1 MPKRI
6 VCFASARRVWCETGA
21 AALCL
26 ECVSRV
32 EPVLPAKIASGAS
45 AAPLEAAWLVT
56 RALTRRHREQKR
68 VDHVQQAR
76 FPPQQQQLR
85 SIRVKRVLPASMRP
99 QRATTRRGPLLRVEG
114 VNTLPQRVL
123 AARAPARSV
132 LLANISTP
140 REVTRSRT
148 ALAVKQACSPPQQ
161 EQPHSIRVKRVVP
174 ASMRP
179 QRATTKR
186 GTALRVEVVN
196 TLHQRVLAARAFAR
210 RVRQILHRQRPAVR
224 CRIANA
230 TPDQLVPMGARALR
244 VWRASSKPRAA
255 LLCVPRVRRADIL
268 RVWAPHQT
276 CVNSAIQAAKLV
288 SIRAVA
294 VQAQGSWS
302 ARTALRFRDIIAQRD
317 PPTGAQQQGS
327 HAHRGIFVSVVLRT
341 RRCVMLARDGTALL
355 EQRP

>member
-1 MPKRI
+1 
-6 VCFASARRVWCETGA
+6 
-21 AALCL
+21 
-26 ECVSRV
+26 
-32 EPVLPAKIASGAS
+32 
-45 AAPLEAAWLVT
+45 
-56 RALTRRHREQKR
+56 
-68 VDHVQQAR
+68 
-76 FPPQQQQLR
+76 
-85 SIRVKRVLPASMRP
+85 MRP
-99 QRATTRRGPLLRVEG
+99 QRASTRRGTVLRVEG

-123 AARAPARSV
+123 AARARAKSV

-210 RVRQILHRQRPAVR
+210 SVRQILHRQRPAVR

-288 SIRAVA
+288 SIRVVA

-302 ARTALRFRDIIAQRD
+302 ARTALRFRDIIAQPRHRIAARSPQPSRL
-317 PPTGAQQQGS
+317 PPMTCASGGAPHVS
-327 HAHRGIFVSVVLRT
+327 AVMARAPTHRRRHALHDRH
-341 RRCVMLARDGTALL
+341 ALYVGVRL
-355 EQRP
+355 GQSCPALTSKPPLHTE